1 MVKRESKG
9 GLGVSGEQVLLQRA
23 KKGEIAAFEALVNA
37 YERRVYA
44 LALRSTGSEADA
56 ADITQEV
63 FLRAYRA
70 LPTFRGESG
79 LSTWLYRITVNLC
92 VDLARKNNPTDSLD
106 EEHAGSI
113 PETRGAHQPE
123 AALANSELRRELDIA
138 LGMISEEHRKIV
150 ILRDVAGM
158 SYTDIAAALD
168 LEEGTVK
175 SRLARAR
182 KALRKILIERGNISL
197 PSSSKQSERG
207 REDA

>member
-37 YERRVYA
+37 YERRVYT

-92 VDLARKNNPTDSLD
+92 VDLARKNNPD
-106 EEHAGSI
+106 
-113 PETRGAHQPE
+113 
-123 AALANSELRRELDIA
+123 
-138 LGMISEEHRKIV
+138 RKSV
-150 ILRDVAGM
+150 V
-158 SYTDIAAALD
+158 
-168 LEEGTVK
+168 
-175 SRLARAR
+175 
-182 KALRKILIERGNISL
+182 
-197 PSSSKQSERG
+197 
-207 REDA
+207 